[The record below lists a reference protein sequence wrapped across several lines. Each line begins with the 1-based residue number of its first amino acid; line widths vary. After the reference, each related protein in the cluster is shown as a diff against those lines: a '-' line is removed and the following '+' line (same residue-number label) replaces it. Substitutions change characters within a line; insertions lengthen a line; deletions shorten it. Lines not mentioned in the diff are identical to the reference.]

1 LPPLRD
7 RREDIPLLLEHFL
20 AKANRENNRKV
31 RITGRALQAML
42 AYDWPGNVR
51 ELENCVERMV
61 VLARRGLVLP
71 DDLPLA
77 IETPAEGSKGRP
89 SQPSTAPGPRS
100 SGRSRAAEL
109 STLRDVEREQ
119 IIQALARADGVQAR
133 AAALLGITP
142 RQLGYRLGKH
152 GIVRGFQVAGEPVSL
167 DG

>member
-1 LPPLRD
+1 MVREGKLR
-7 RREDIPLLLEHFL
+7 ILQQ
-20 AKANRENNRKV
+20 ANRENNRKV

-71 DDLPLA
+71 DDLPLP
-77 IETPAEGSKGRP
+77 IETPVEGPGGRP
-89 SQPSTAPGPRS
+89 SRPSAVRGPRS
-100 SGRSRAAEL
+100 SGRSRAPGL

-142 RQLGYRLGKH
+142 RQLGYRLHTH
-152 GIVRGFQVAGEPVSL
+152 GIVRAFQVGGEPVAL
-167 DG
+167 EG